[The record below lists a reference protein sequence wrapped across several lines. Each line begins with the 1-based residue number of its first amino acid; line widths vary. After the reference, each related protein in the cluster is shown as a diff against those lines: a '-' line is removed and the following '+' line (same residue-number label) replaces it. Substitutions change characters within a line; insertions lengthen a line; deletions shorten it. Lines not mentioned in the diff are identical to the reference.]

1 MGLGPADAVIT
12 ALGGYSAASVT
23 DLCVRF
29 IGDGQLAQLERFT
42 REVLPSLR
50 A

>member
-1 MGLGPADAVIT
+1 M
-12 ALGGYSAASVT
+12 T